1 MKRLHTALRLTPLA
15 ALFMAGSA
23 CATNGYFSHGYGI
36 KSMGMG
42 GAATALAQD
51 SLGGATNPASMV
63 WAGSRIDAGLV
74 AFMPKRDSERSGAGI
89 PPLNGK
95 VDSDS
100 TLFWVPEFGYNQMI
114 NSELSLG
121 VSVYGNGGL
130 NTNYPQGPFQCP
142 NSPTTVAPAN
152 MLCGN
157 GNLGVDL
164 SQLIVAPTVA
174 YKLNAQHAVGV
185 SLLLGYQQF
194 KAYGLQAFD
203 NPPGFPPF
211 TGAPGSV
218 TNNGY
223 EKSTG
228 IGLRLGYQGRVTDAV
243 TIGAAYAPKMKMG
256 KLDKYKGLF
265 AGDGGFDIPSHYNIG
280 VAFMPTPAWTLA
292 LDIGRINYSDV
303 ASVSNPM
310 AAQAPLG
317 AANGPGF
324 GWKDIDVFK
333 LGVAWRMSDTLT
345 LRAGYN
351 KGDNPITAA
360 DVTFN
365 ILAPGVMKD
374 HYTAGF
380 TYALD
385 KDSEISG
392 MLMVAPRQNVT
403 GSSLFNAP
411 SLFNGAGGSETIGM
425 KQTSIGL
432 AWGRKF

>member
-1 MKRLHTALRLTPLA
+1 LTLTPLC
-15 ALFMAGSA
+15 ALFAAGSVY
-23 CATNGYFSHGYGI
+23 ATNGYFSHGYGI
-36 KSMGMG
+36 KAMGMG

-51 SLGGATNPASMV
+51 SMGGATNPASMV
-63 WAGSRIDAGLV
+63 WAGSRLDVGLV
-74 AFMPKRDSERSGAGI
+74 AFSPKRDAERSGAGL

-100 TLFWVPEFGYNQMI
+100 TLFWVPEFGYNRMI
-114 NSELSLG
+114 NSDLSVG

-142 NSPTTVAPAN
+142 DSPTTVAPAN
-152 MLCGN
+152 MLCG
-157 GNLGVDL
+157 GGSLGVDL
-164 SQLIVAPTVA
+164 AQLIFAPTVA
-174 YKLNAQHAVGV
+174 YKLNAQHAVGA

-228 IGLRLGYQGRVTDAV
+228 IGLRLGYQGRLSDAV

-265 AGDGGFDIPSHYNIG
+265 ADDGGFDIPSHYNIG

-292 LDIGRINYSDV
+292 LDVGRINYSDV

-310 AAQAPLG
+310 ASQAPLG

-324 GWKDIDVFK
+324 GWKDIDVVK
-333 LGVAWRMSDTLT
+333 LGVAWRMSDALT

-351 KGDNPITAA
+351 KGDNPITAP

-380 TYALD
+380 TYAMD
-385 KDSEISG
+385 KDSEVSG
-392 MLMVAPRQNVT
+392 MVMVAPRKTVT

-411 SLFNGAGGSETIGM
+411 FLFNGAGGNETIGM
-425 KQTSIGL
+425 KQFSIGF

>member
-1 MKRLHTALRLTPLA
+1 MKTSRRLFALTPLC
-15 ALFMAGSA
+15 ALFAVGSA
-23 CATNGYFSHGYGI
+23 YATNGYFSHGYGI
-36 KSMGMG
+36 KAMGMG

-63 WAGSRIDAGLV
+63 WAGDRIDVGLV
-74 AFMPKRDSERSGAGI
+74 AFMPKRDSERSGAGV
-89 PPLNGK
+89 PTLNGK
-95 VDSDS
+95 VDSGN
-100 TLFWVPEFGYNQMI
+100 TLFWVPEFGYNRLISSDM
-114 NSELSLG
+114 SVG

-130 NTNYPQGPFQCP
+130 NTTYPQGTFNCG
-142 NSPTTVAPAN
+142 AGPAN
-152 MLCGN
+152 ILCGASSI
-157 GNLGVDL
+157 GVDL

-194 KAYGLQAFD
+194 KAFGLQAFD
-203 NPPGFPPF
+203 NAPGFPPF

-228 IGLRLGYQGRVTDAV
+228 VGLRLGYQGHLSDSV

-265 AGDGGFDIPSHYNIG
+265 AGNGGFDIPSNYNIG

-303 ASVSNPM
+303 PSVSNPM
-310 AAQAPLG
+310 ASQSPLG

-324 GWKDIDVFK
+324 GWKDIDVVK
-333 LGVAWRMSDTLT
+333 IGVAWRMSDALT

-351 KGDNPITAA
+351 KGDNPITPA

-385 KDSEISG
+385 KGSEISG
-392 MLMVAPRQNVT
+392 MVMVAPRKNVT
-403 GSSLFNAP
+403 GSSLFNGLFP
-411 SLFNGAGGSETIGM
+411 SPPFPPNPGGSETIGM
-425 KQTSIGL
+425 KQTSVGM

>member
-1 MKRLHTALRLTPLA
+1 MKRSQSILRFLPVAAACLAGPAL
-15 ALFMAGSA
+15 
-23 CATNGYFSHGYGI
+23 ATNGYFSHGYGI
-36 KSMGMG
+36 KAMGMG
-42 GAATALAQD
+42 GVATGLAQD

-63 WAGSRIDAGLV
+63 WAGSRLDLGLV
-74 AFMPKRDSERSGAGI
+74 AFMPKRDAERSGAGI
-89 PPLNGK
+89 PSLNGK

-100 TLFWVPEFGYNQMI
+100 TLFWIPEFGYNQMV

-142 NSPTTVAPAN
+142 DSPTTVVPAN
-152 MLCGN
+152 MLCG
-157 GNLGVDL
+157 GGSLGVDV

-194 KAYGLQAFD
+194 KAYGLQAFAGLSSD
-203 NPPGFPPF
+203 PNNL
-211 TGAPGSV
+211 

-223 EKSTG
+223 DKSTG
-228 IGLRLGYQGRVTDAV
+228 VGLRLGYQGRVSDAV
-243 TIGAAYAPKMKMG
+243 TIGAAYTPKMKMG
-256 KLDKYKGLF
+256 KFDKYKGLF

-292 LDIGRINYSDV
+292 LDIGRINYSDA

-310 AAQAPLG
+310 ASPGALG
-317 AANGPGF
+317 AANGRGF
-324 GWKDIDVFK
+324 GWKDIDVVK
-333 LGVAWRMSDTLT
+333 IGVAWRMSDALT

-351 KGDNPITAA
+351 KGDNPITPA

-385 KDSEISG
+385 KGNEISG

-403 GSSLFNAP
+403 GSSFFNAP
-411 SLFNGAGGSETIGM
+411 FLFNGAGGSETIGM
-425 KQTSIGL
+425 KQSSVGL